1 MVYLLWF
8 VQENADAEDMELL
21 LGAYSSEAAA
31 KAAINGNDPQALL
44 QTAHEELIARKQ
56 AIEAEIARMN
66 VLQSEHEA
74 VTTQLAAVDQAMGAF
89 RKV

>member
-31 KAAINGNDPQALL
+31 KAAINGCKASPDLPRFQ
-44 QTAHEELIARKQ
+44 R
-56 AIEAEIARMN
+56 
-66 VLQSEHEA
+66 
-74 VTTQLAAVDQAMGAF
+74 AF
-89 RKV
+89 KLRPTS

>member
-31 KAAINGNDPQALL
+31 QAAIQRL
-44 QTAHEELIARKQ
+44 QGKPGFAAFPEGFQIAPYELDRDHW
-56 AIEAEIARMN
+56 
-66 VLQSEHEA
+66 SEGFI
-74 VTTQLAAVDQAMGAF
+74 VD
-89 RKV
+89 